1 MPLIKRYPN
10 RKLYDTQARRYVTL
24 EDLAALIREGQD
36 VVVVDH
42 ATDEDLTAVTLA
54 QILLGEEKRRGY
66 LPQSLL
72 AGLVRA
78 GGQTLASLRRALD
91 VPLDLARQVDEEI
104 DRRLTA
110 LVRRG
115 ELTAE
120 EAARLSTELVP
131 PPSRPGDPGSEEDQ
145 VRAVLLARGLP
156 DRDEVQALLA
166 RLDELSANLDKV
178 LAGPRQEDGQ

>member
-10 RKLYDTQARRYVTL
+10 RKLYDTRARRYVTL
-24 EDLAALIREGQD
+24 EEIAALIRDGQD

-42 ATDEDLTAVTLA
+42 ATEEDLTAVTLA

-78 GGQTLASLRRALD
+78 GGQTFASLRRALD
-91 VPLDLARQVDEEI
+91 APLDLVRQVDEEI

-110 LVRRG
+110 LVQRS

-120 EAARLSTELVP
+120 EAARLSTKLVP
-131 PPSRPGDPGSEEDQ
+131 LPSRSGAPRFEEDRIHAILQ
-145 VRAVLLARGLP
+145 ARGLA
-156 DRDEVQALLA
+156 DRDEVEALLA
-166 RLDELSANLDKV
+166 RLDELSVGLDEI
-178 LAGPRQEDGQ
+178 LARARRAEGQ

>member
-24 EDLAALIREGQD
+24 DEVADLIRDGQD

-42 ATDEDLTAVTLA
+42 ASEEDLTAVTLA

-78 GGQTLASLRRALD
+78 GGQTLSSLRRALD

-104 DRRLTA
+104 DRRLAA
-110 LVRRG
+110 LVQRG

-120 EAARLSTELVP
+120 EGVRLSQRLVGLP
-131 PPSRPGDPGSEEDQ
+131 PPAGPRSEED
-145 VRAVLLARGLP
+145 RARALLHARGLP
-156 DRDEVQALLA
+156 SRDDVQALVA
-166 RLDELSANLDKV
+166 RVDELSATLDEI
-178 LAGPRQEDGQ
+178 LARSRRAGEQ

>member
-24 EDLAALIREGQD
+24 EDIAALIRDGQD

-42 ATDEDLTAVTLA
+42 ATDEDVTAVTLA

-104 DRRLTA
+104 GRRLVT
-110 LVRRG
+110 LVHRG
-115 ELTAE
+115 EITAE
-120 EAARLSTELVP
+120 EAGLLSTRLAP
-131 PPSRPGDPGSEEDQ
+131 PQARPDDLPWDEDQ
-145 VRAVLLARGLP
+145 LRALLEARGLP
-156 DRDEVQALLA
+156 HQDEVQDLIA
-166 RLDELSANLDKV
+166 RLDELSAGLDE
-178 LAGPRQEDGQ
+178 LLSHSRQADGQ

>member
-24 EDLAALIREGQD
+24 EDIAALIREGQD
-36 VVVVDH
+36 VAVVDH
-42 ATDEDLTAVTLA
+42 ATDEDVTAVTLA

-78 GGQTLASLRRALD
+78 GGQTLTSLRRALD

-104 DRRLTA
+104 GRRLAA
-110 LVRRG
+110 LVHRG
-115 ELTAE
+115 EITAE
-120 EAARLSTELVP
+120 EAGLLSSKLVS
-131 PPSRPGDPGSEEDQ
+131 PPSRPDDLPWDEDRL
-145 VRAVLLARGLP
+145 RALLEARELP
-156 DRDEVQALLA
+156 DRNEVQALVA
-166 RLDELSANLDKV
+166 RLDELSAGLDEA
-178 LAGPRQEDGQ
+178 LSRSRQADGE

>member
-24 EDLAALIREGQD
+24 DEVAALIRDGQD

-42 ATDEDLTAVTLA
+42 ASDEDVTAVTLA

-78 GGQTLASLRRALD
+78 GGETISSLRRALD
-91 VPLDLARQVDEEI
+91 VPQDPGRQVDEEI
-104 DRRLTA
+104 ERRLAA

-115 ELTAE
+115 ELSAE
-120 EAARLSTELVP
+120 EGARLSAKLQTP
-131 PPSRPGDPGSEEDQ
+131 PAPAPVRTEEDGL
-145 VRAVLLARGLP
+145 RALLHARPLP
-156 DRDEVQALLA
+156 SRDEVQALLV
-166 RLDELSANLDKV
+166 RLDELSAALDEV
-178 LAGPRQEDGQ
+178 LARARQPEEP

>member
-24 EDLAALIREGQD
+24 EEVAALIRDGQD
-36 VVVVDH
+36 VAVVDH

-78 GGQTLASLRRALD
+78 GGQTLSTLRRALD
-91 VPLDLARQVDEEI
+91 APLDLARQVDEEI
-104 DRRLTA
+104 DRRLAA
-110 LVRRG
+110 LVHRG

-120 EAARLSTELVP
+120 EGARLAATLVLQP
-131 PPSRPGDPGSEEDQ
+131 PPTGSDSEEDRI
-145 VRAVLLARGLP
+145 RALLQARGLP
-156 DRDEVQALLA
+156 DRSEVQALLA
-166 RLDELSANLDKV
+166 RLDELSAGLDEV
-178 LAGPRQEDGQ
+178 LARSRGADGR

>member
-24 EDLAALIREGQD
+24 EEVAALIRDGHD
-36 VVVVDH
+36 VAVVDH

-78 GGQTLASLRRALD
+78 GGQTLSTLRRALD
-91 VPLDLARQVDEEI
+91 GPLDLARQVDEEI
-104 DRRLTA
+104 ERRLAA
-110 LVRRG
+110 LVQRG

-120 EAARLSTELVP
+120 EGSRLAAQLAALSPATGP
-131 PPSRPGDPGSEEDQ
+131 APGEDR
-145 VRAVLLARGLP
+145 VRAFLESRGLP
-156 DRDEVQALLA
+156 RRDEVQALLA
-166 RLDELSANLDKV
+166 RLDELSDSLDEI
-178 LAGPRQEDGQ
+178 LARSRGEGDP

>member
-10 RKLYDTQARRYVTL
+10 RKLYDTRARRYVTL
-24 EDLAALIREGQD
+24 EEVAALIRDGQD
-36 VVVVDH
+36 VAVVDH

-54 QILLGEEKRRGY
+54 QILLGEARRRDD

-78 GGQTLASLRRALD
+78 GGQTLSTLRRALD
-91 VPLDLARQVDEEI
+91 APLDLGRQVNEEI

-110 LVRRG
+110 LVDRG

-120 EAARLSTELVP
+120 EAARLSAKLVSP
-131 PPSRPGDPGSEEDQ
+131 PPALDPPSAEDQ
-145 VRAVLLARGLP
+145 VRALLEARGLP
-156 DRDEVQALLA
+156 RRDEVQALLA
-166 RLDELSANLDKV
+166 RLDELSAGLDEV
-178 LAGPRQEDGQ
+178 LARSHQADGG